1 MQHIYDMM
9 QVCQLCQS
17 ETTNCLGYKN
27 VALIGLSYT
36 YIFIYVPMRII
47 LSQPLIFSVFAG

>member
-1 MQHIYDMM
+1 MM
-9 QVCQLCQS
+9 QVCELCQS